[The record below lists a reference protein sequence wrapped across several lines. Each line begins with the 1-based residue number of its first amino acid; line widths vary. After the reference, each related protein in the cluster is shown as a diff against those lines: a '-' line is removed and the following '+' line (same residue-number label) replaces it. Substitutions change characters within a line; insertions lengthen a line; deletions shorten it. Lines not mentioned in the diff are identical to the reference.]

1 MRDERNRSLFHACNH
16 HPNDTE
22 VHGKHQGSRVARQ
35 GDWMDLTS
43 GNSVFISDSP
53 CRLAIDNPVGNSCML
68 DTGVQALG
76 AVRLSSN
83 LVKGL
88 LLS

>member
-1 MRDERNRSLFHACNH
+1 
-16 HPNDTE
+16 
-22 VHGKHQGSRVARQ
+22 
-35 GDWMDLTS
+35 MDLTS